1 MPTKQKNKTSSFLAS
16 KDTWQKSLFLW
27 LSGSP
32 WAESN
37 LLEVQFVLASWV
49 IFKDSRKLKTLHVN
63 RLQILMIEKTSHW
76 LCGSVMM
83 SSFIYITKQAADK
96 YKNQFDSWTRPLTL
110 KTNVSSCSAWDA
122 RKPENPTNTSENT
135 RFSLCRVKSDHSW
148 EPCVP

>member
-63 RLQILMIEKTSHW
+63 SANHTHVNRLQVLMIEKISHW

-83 SSFIYITKQAADK
+83 SLFIYITKQAADK

-122 RKPENPTNTSENT
+122 RKPDKYIRKHAVQFVS
-135 RFSLCRVKSDHSW
+135 R
-148 EPCVP
+148 